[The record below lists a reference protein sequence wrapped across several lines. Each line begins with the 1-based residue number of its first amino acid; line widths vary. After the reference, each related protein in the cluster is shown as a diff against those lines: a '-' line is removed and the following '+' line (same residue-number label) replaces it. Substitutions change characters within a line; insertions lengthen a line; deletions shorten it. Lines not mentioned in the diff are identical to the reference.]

1 MQNVTPDQLLQAY
14 AQGIFPMADSARA
27 RDIYWVSPEERGIIP
42 LNAFHIP
49 RRLKRRVRSDYFNV
63 RINGQFE
70 RVMRECAAPKPDR
83 PSTWINKKILDLY
96 TELHRRGHAHSVE
109 TYLGDELVGGL
120 YGVSL
125 GCAFFGESM
134 FSRVTD
140 ASKVALVHLV
150 AHLKMK
156 GFTLLDTQFL
166 TDHLGQFGAIEIS
179 REDYLV
185 LLSSSCLG
193 AGSLGSEPNSVSGT
207 TALQSTSQTS

>member
-1 MQNVTPDQLLQAY
+1 MQNVTPNQLLQAY

-27 RDIYWVSPEERGIIP
+27 CDIYWVSPEERGIIP

-125 GCAFFGESM
+125 GGAFFGESM
-134 FSRVTD
+134 FSRATD

-193 AGSLGSEPNSVSGT
+193 AGFFGSEPNSVSGT